1 MSATAAPGPSRPGEN
16 RAEFRGAAKF
26 RRAPALIFSVL
37 VVAATLSPALRE
49 PPVDSFPL
57 STYPMFSSVPKTAWL
72 DVIVGF
78 DAAGSEHRIPPQL
91 VANIEVMQA
100 AETIRRAVR
109 QRRAPQLCAEV
120 AARVA
125 VDPDFAHVVRLEVQR
140 RKLDPLT
147 YFTSPPNERLLDLRR
162 RARCEVPS

>member
-1 MSATAAPGPSRPGEN
+1 MAAWGSVSTPRPAAP
-16 RAEFRGAAKF
+16 F
-26 RRAPALIFSVL
+26 RRVPALMFSVL
-37 VVAATLSPALRE
+37 VVAAMLSPALRD

-57 STYPMFSSVPKTAWL
+57 STYPMFSSVPKSAWL

-78 DAAGSEHRIPPQL
+78 DTAGSEHRIPPRL
-91 VANIEVMQA
+91 VANAEVMQA

-120 AARVA
+120 AARVSL
-125 VDPDFAHVVRLEVQR
+125 DPDFDHVVRLEVQR
-140 RKLDPLT
+140 RKFDPLA
-147 YFTSPPNERLLDLRR
+147 YFSRPPSERLLDLRR

>member
-1 MSATAAPGPSRPGEN
+1 VSS
-16 RAEFRGAAKF
+16 
-26 RRAPALIFSVL
+26 RRAPALIFSTL

-49 PPVDSFPL
+49 PPRDSFPL
-57 STYPMFSSVPKTAWL
+57 SSYPMFSSVPKRRWL

-78 DAAGSEHRIPPQL
+78 DAAGNEVKIPPQL

-100 AETIRRAVR
+100 AETIRLAVR
-109 QRRAPQLCAEV
+109 QRRAPQLCSEV

-125 VDPDFAHVVRLEVQR
+125 GDPNFAHVVRLEVQR
-140 RKLDPLT
+140 RKFDPLT
-147 YFTSPPNERLLDLRR
+147 YFTSPPSERLLDLRR